1 MYRMLV
7 ISICLVLF
15 SVVMIGAQET
25 GANGPAGPTAF
36 TGPAAPAAPAAQA
49 ASAASPAP
57 AAQVAPAA
65 PATPAAA
72 EAAGDPDAKLIG
84 GMSILG
90 NKEAPMSLFIVPW
103 KTSELGAEANL
114 TRTLNERRVAVDRDV
129 FLRELAFYEV
139 SASAKSPA
147 PATAVSLLTKR

>member
-7 ISICLVLF
+7 IIMCLVLV

-25 GANGPAGPTAF
+25 GPAGPV
-36 TGPAAPAAPAAQA
+36 
-49 ASAASPAP
+49 ASAAPDEL
-57 AAQVAPAA
+57 
-65 PATPAAA
+65 
-72 EAAGDPDAKLIG
+72 EAAGDPDAKLVG

-103 KTSELGAEANL
+103 KASELGAEANL
-114 TRTLNERRVAVDRDV
+114 TRTLNERRMPVDRDV

-139 SASAKSPA
+139 SASARTTA
-147 PATAVSLLTKR
+147 PATAVSLLRRH